1 MMKPSNILLWF
12 RQRRNASGKKPGEK
26 RKAHGSVQPAS
37 LDWQKTALVVVTIA
51 LLSVL
56 MSVHLMPDKLS
67 LRLGD
72 TSPQTIHASRSV
84 TYVNTVLTD
93 QAQQAARLAT
103 RPVYETDDTALPN
116 ANRSV
121 QELFDRI
128 ESERD
133 KIHPP
138 HLPGIKPQ
146 TLTQSVSALE
156 AEFGPA
162 LSQGQYRSLLTL
174 SIPAF
179 QKLRDTTAS
188 LVSETMEREI
198 RDQSDPNVP
207 SADLSHARM
216 ELTDAAREA
225 LSSEEN
231 ALLVR
236 AIAERALRPNRLLD
250 RHKTELAQDAAAR
263 AVRPVYGRIAQ
274 GEEIIAAG
282 KRVTQE
288 HLDKFVALG
297 LLDPRLDFQTGA
309 AICILAAA
317 MVLLVAFAIKR
328 ALPKL
333 YADRRRLALLSC
345 IVLISV
351 LGLKVGATM
360 LGLQFTGG
368 QLGYLGMM
376 SVAAA
381 GMLVSVLIDTHL
393 AVLVVALLAV
403 QSGLIMNHEIRFT
416 VMTLMSSLVGI
427 GSVRN
432 ARSKNNLL
440 STAIALSV
448 ANVVLVWLLGLLL
461 ADSLPELITGTGWAI
476 GSALFATFLFWL
488 GVLALEKPFG
498 ILTHTALLEMSA
510 SDRPLLQQL
519 CAVAPGTYAHSMM
532 VGTLAEAGARAIG
545 ADALLC
551 RVGGYYHDIGK
562 MRRPEFFVEN
572 QRQGNVHGRLS
583 PSVSALF
590 ITAHVRDGLE
600 MAQEKRLPKEIQD
613 IIAQH
618 HGTTL
623 IRYFYHQALT
633 DCGGSDEA
641 PPGLEDRFRYPGPK
655 PQTREAAIVMLADSV
670 EAAARC
676 LLHPTR
682 ERLETDVAKIVHDK
696 VEDGQFDECDLTFK
710 DIKGIGDAFV
720 HILSAM
726 MHERIEYPQP
736 PVRTGSGQPME
747 VSRPDLKP
755 IAPPLPLPIE
765 SASENFLR
773 LAAGMGEDRETD
785 HILAVHLA
793 TKDSLGAVGGLGPS
807 TEVEG
812 GETAASNA
820 PAEALRTARPLP
832 SLEPEVRYA
841 GFPAER
847 PPLPD
852 PDDRTPQ
859 GSKSPA
865 QIGRTDPGRGQH
877 PANG

>member
-1 MMKPSNILLWF
+1 MMKPSNILLRL
-12 RQRRNASGKKPGEK
+12 RQKRKSPGKTPGTKRNAHAAAKS
-26 RKAHGSVQPAS
+26 A
-37 LDWQKTALVVVTIA
+37 LIDWQKTALVVVTIA
-51 LLSVL
+51 LLSTL
-56 MSVHLMPDKLS
+56 MSVHLMPDRLS

-72 TSPQTIHASRSV
+72 ISTREVQAGRSV
-84 TYVNTVLTD
+84 TYVDSVQTAL
-93 QAQQAARLAT
+93 AQQAARLAT
-103 RPVYETDDTALPN
+103 RPVYQTDENAIDTAS
-116 ANRSV
+116 RSV
-121 QELFDRI
+121 QDLFNHLQG
-128 ESERD
+128 ERE
-133 KIHPP
+133 KLHAS
-138 HLPGIKPQ
+138 HLPGAKPLPLQ
-146 TLTQSVSALE
+146 QSVEALDL
-156 AEFGPA
+156 EFGPA
-162 LSQGQYRSLLTL
+162 ITQPQFRALLQLS
-174 SIPAF
+174 PAAY
-179 QKLRDTTAS
+179 QKLRAATIR

-198 RDQSDPNVP
+198 RDQSDPGVP
-207 SADLSHARM
+207 STDLSHARM

-250 RHKTELAQDAAAR
+250 SHKTELAQEAAAR
-263 AVRPVYGRIAQ
+263 AVHPVYGRIGQ
-274 GEEIIAAG
+274 GEEVIAIG

-297 LLDPRLDFQTGA
+297 MLDPRLDFQTGA

-328 ALPKL
+328 TLPKL
-333 YADRRRLALLSC
+333 YADRRRLSLLSC

-393 AVLVVALLAV
+393 AILVVALLSV

-432 ARSKNNLL
+432 ACSKNNLL
-440 STAIALSV
+440 NTTIALSA
-448 ANVVLVWLLGLLL
+448 ANMALVWLLGLLL
-461 ADSLPELITGTGWAI
+461 KDSLPELITGTGWAI

-498 ILTHTALLEMSA
+498 ILTHTSLLELSA

-532 VGTLAEAGARAIG
+532 VGTLAEAGAQAIG

-590 ITAHVRDGLE
+590 ITSHVRDGLE
-600 MAQEKRLPKEIQD
+600 MAQEKRLPQEIQG

-623 IRYFYHQALT
+623 IRYFYHQALA
-633 DCGGSDEA
+633 DCGGNDEA
-641 PPGLEDRFRYPGPK
+641 PPGLEERFRYPGPK
-655 PQTREAAIVMLADSV
+655 PQTRESAIVMLADSV

-676 LLHPTR
+676 LVRPSK
-682 ERLETDVAKIVHDK
+682 ERLEADIAKIVHDK
-696 VEDGQFDECDLTFK
+696 VEDGQFDECELTFK
-710 DIKGIGDAFV
+710 DIKGICDAFV

-726 MHERIEYPQP
+726 MHERIEYPQMP
-736 PVRTGSGQPME
+736 PRTASGLPME
-747 VSRPDLKP
+747 VSRPDLQP
-755 IAPPLPLPIE
+755 FAPALQLPMENTE
-765 SASENFLR
+765 SLLR
-773 LAAGMGEDRETD
+773 LAAPSMTEDTGAGHD
-785 HILAVHLA
+785 LA
-793 TKDSLGAVGGLGPS
+793 TNLASEDALGAVGSLSES
-807 TEVEG
+807 TDAECSEAVTVEM
-812 GETAASNA
+812 
-820 PAEALRTARPLP
+820 PAEALRAMRPLP
-832 SLEPEVRYA
+832 KKESEIRYA
-841 GFPAER
+841 TLSSER
-847 PPLPD
+847 PSAPD
-852 PDDRTPQ
+852 ADDRPAP
-859 GSKSPA
+859 GGKPPA
-865 QIGRTDPGRGQH
+865 QGGRPDVRRGKR